1 MKKTISK
8 GTLLALTLC
17 LSLSAVGCKKSNESN
32 KVKEGQSVSSEE
44 AGMST
49 NEKDKNETFKPS
61 DYTLQTKKEY
71 VYEFLGLKFKLSD
84 NFKKYMD
91 DKKVAMLDDQSPIDK
106 ELKYAFLT
114 FNKMTEEQ
122 KNAVINK
129 KGDGYEKWKSGLER
143 IGTIGIFEKNTS
155 EEKISKITKCDTHT
169 KIGVSSDGKY
179 DCYLSTN
186 SGSESNLLD
195 EFKKTEIQTIDKK
208 ERPKNGFV
216 LSEKTDLENTEAF
229 NKESVKDLRNLSTKD
244 INGKAFTSK
253 DFEKYDL
260 TMVNVFA
267 TWCTACVKEIPDL
280 VEVQKEMKSKG
291 VNMVGV
297 VTDTVDDKGENK
309 EAIEKSKL
317 IQKKTKA
324 SYPFLMPDKTNFN
337 GRLNGIQAMP
347 ETFFV
352 DKNGNIVGDTYSGAK
367 SAKEWKQVIEKELA
381 KIKNK

>member
-1 MKKTISK
+1 MKRTISK
-8 GTLLALTLC
+8 GALLLLTLC
-17 LSLSAVGCKKSNESN
+17 LGLSAVGCKKSNESN
-32 KVKEGQSVSSEE
+32 KVKQGQSVSSEE

-84 NFKKYMD
+84 KFKKYMD
-91 DKKVAMLDDQSPIDK
+91 DKKIAMLDDQSPIDK

-129 KGDGYEKWKSGLER
+129 KGDGYEKWKNGLER
-143 IGTIGIFEKNTS
+143 VGTIGIFEKNTS
-155 EEKISKITKCDTHT
+155 KEKISKITKCDTHT

-195 EFKKTEIQTIDKK
+195 ELKRTEIQIIDKK
-208 ERPKNGFV
+208 ERPENGFV

-229 NKESVKDLRNLSTKD
+229 NKESVKDLRKLSTKD
-244 INGKAFTSK
+244 INGKDFTSK

-280 VEVQKEMKSKG
+280 VKVQNEMKSKG
-291 VNMVGV
+291 VNIVGV
-297 VTDTVDDKGENK
+297 VTDTVDDNGNNK
-309 EAIEKSKL
+309 EAIDKSKL

-324 SYPFLMPDKTNFN
+324 SYPFLMPDKSNFN

-367 SAKEWKQVIEKELA
+367 TASEWKQVIEKELA
-381 KIKNK
+381 KIKK